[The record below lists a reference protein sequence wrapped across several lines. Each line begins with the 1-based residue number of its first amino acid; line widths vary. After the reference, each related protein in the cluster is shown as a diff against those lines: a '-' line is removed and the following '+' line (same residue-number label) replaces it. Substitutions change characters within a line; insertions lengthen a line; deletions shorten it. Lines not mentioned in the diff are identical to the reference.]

1 MEIWQVIDRPLITEK
16 NTFLVG
22 EGKYTFKVATK
33 ANKAQISDAV
43 EKIFKVLVADVNV
56 MNVRGKERGVGRR
69 KGVCPE
75 LEEGHR
81 HPQARPADRGYLR
94 GSLDKVAAGGLG

>member
-33 ANKAQISDAV
+33 ANKAQIKDAV
-43 EKIFKVLVADVNV
+43 EKIFKVQVSTVNV

-69 KGVCPE
+69 KGTSPNWKKAIVTLKAGE
-75 LEEGHR
+75 RIEDIYEG
-81 HPQARPADRGYLR
+81 
-94 GSLDKVAAGGLG
+94 V